1 MLTFVTSKRNDM
13 KTSTTT
19 FRKTVMLRAYHIMA
33 ATGKDWSECLKKA
46 WQLYRI
52 NKEMHQGEVTFY
64 FEKKDGSIRKAT
76 GTLKIDYE
84 FKTQSQPSIS
94 TFTYFDIEAGAFRC
108 FKIEIFI
115 MVEQTRTPEIKAVEV
130 LKKSPAKLI
139 RKRLKIKNTKI

>member
-1 MLTFVTSKRNDM
+1 M
-13 KTSTTT
+13 KTSIS
-19 FRKTVMLRAYHIMA
+19 FRKTVMLRAYHIMNE
-33 ATGKDWSECLKKA
+33 TGKEWTDCLRKA

-64 FEKKDGSIRKAT
+64 FEKKDGAIRKAT

-84 FKTQSQPSIS
+84 FKTQNQPNPKV
-94 TFTYFDIEAGAFRC
+94 FTYFDVDAQAFRC
-108 FKIEIFI
+108 MKIENFI

-139 RKRLKIKNTKI
+139 RKRTKFVKTK

>member
-1 MLTFVTSKRNDM
+1 M
-13 KTSTTT
+13 KTQTSN

-33 ATGKDWSECLKKA
+33 ATGKDWSESLKKA

-84 FKTQSQPSIS
+84 FKTQNQPNPKV
-94 TFTYFDIEAGAFRC
+94 FTYFDVEAQSFKC
-108 FKIEIFI
+108 FKIENFI
-115 MVEQTRTPEIKAVEV
+115 MLEQTRTPERKAVEV

-139 RKRLKIKNTKI
+139 RKRLKFIKAK

>member
-1 MLTFVTSKRNDM
+1 M
-13 KTSTTT
+13 KTQTSS

-33 ATGKDWSECLKKA
+33 VTGKDWADCLRKA

-84 FKTQSQPSIS
+84 FKTQNQPNPKV
-94 TFTYFDIEAGAFRC
+94 FTYFDVESQSFKC
-108 FKIEIFI
+108 FKVENFI
-115 MVEQTRTPEIKAVEV
+115 MIDQARTPETKTVEV

-139 RKRLKIKNTKI
+139 RKRLKFIKAK

>member
-1 MLTFVTSKRNDM
+1 M
-13 KTSTTT
+13 KTQNIS
-19 FRKTVMLRAYHIMA
+19 FRKTVMLRAYHIMSV
-33 ATGKDWSECLKKA
+33 TGKDWSESLKKA

-52 NKEMHQGEVTFY
+52 NKEMHQGDVTFY
-64 FEKKDGSIRKAT
+64 FEKKDGSIRKAI

-108 FKIEIFI
+108 FKIENFI
-115 MVEQTRTPEIKAVEV
+115 MVEQTKTPEIKAVEV

-139 RKRLKIKNTKI
+139 RKRIKFIKAK